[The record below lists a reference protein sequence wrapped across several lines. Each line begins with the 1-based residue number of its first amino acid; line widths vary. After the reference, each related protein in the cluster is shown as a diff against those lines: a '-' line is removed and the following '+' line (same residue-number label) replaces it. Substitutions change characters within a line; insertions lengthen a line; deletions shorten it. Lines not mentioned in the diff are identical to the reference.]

1 MTDGSTPAPLP
12 NPLPQAGEGAN
23 ESLCEPF
30 DKTPL
35 AGFNIVV
42 TRPRDQAEGLAAS
55 LQVLGANPVLL
66 PLLEIAPAPD
76 QAALQA
82 FVQRAANCQLLVFIS
97 PNAVQYGMAALHHI
111 PAGVRVAAVGQGTAK
126 TLRKQ
131 QVEQVIVPRERF
143 DSEGLLALPELQH
156 VDGWRIAIL
165 RGDGG
170 RELLGETL
178 ASRGAQV
185 EYVTCY
191 QRSKPVLDAQVW
203 LAAHPD
209 VIAVTSSEALAH
221 LWQGLGEAAPT
232 LARTATLF
240 VAHPRIAA
248 IAQSQGWQ
256 HVVITAAGDDG
267 MRDGL
272 VAWAAQHRK

>member
-1 MTDGSTPAPLP
+1 M
-12 NPLPQAGEGAN
+12 
-23 ESLCEPF
+23 
-30 DKTPL
+30 
-35 AGFNIVV
+35 NIVV
-42 TRPRDQAEGLAAS
+42 TRPRDQADGLA
-55 LQVLGANPVLL
+55 LTLRKLGADPVML

-76 QAALQA
+76 QLALQA
-82 FVQRAANCQLLVFIS
+82 FVQRAASCQLLIFIS
-97 PNAVQYGMAALHHI
+97 PNAVSYGMAALHHI
-111 PAGVRVAAVGQGTAK
+111 PQGVRVAAVGLGTARA
-126 TLRKQ
+126 LRKQ
-131 QVEQVIVPRERF
+131 KIEQVIVPTERF
-143 DSEGLLALPELQH
+143 DSEGLLALPELQQ

-170 RELLGETL
+170 RELLGDTL

-191 QRSKPVLDAQVW
+191 QRSKPGLYAEAW
-203 LAAHPD
+203 LAAQPD
-209 VIAVTSSEALAH
+209 VITVTSSEALDH
-221 LWQGLGEAAPT
+221 LWRGLGKDAGT

-240 VAHPRIAA
+240 VAHPRIAQ

-267 MRDGL
+267 MCEGL